1 MQKALFLDRDGVIN
15 RMVKYNYG
23 WDSPQNPQDV
33 ALVND
38 IEKVISWANK
48 KGIAVIEVSNQP
60 GVAKGKMDQKTSD
73 AIEKRVHRLLGDK
86 GALIDKVYICPHHP
100 EAVVPELKAVCDCR
114 KPKPGLLI
122 KAAKELKIDLGKSVF
137 LGDKASDVQA
147 GRGAGCKTIIFIHAE
162 DAGDKVEEAKR
173 AKADYRLFEI
183 RKAIPI
189 VEKMLKSA

>member
-1 MQKALFLDRDGVIN
+1 MKEALFLDRDGVIN

-48 KGIAVIEVSNQP
+48 KGITLIEVSNQP

-73 AIEKRVHRLLGDK
+73 AIEKRVHQLLGDR
-86 GALIDKVYICPHHP
+86 GAFVDKVYICPHHP
-100 EAVVPELKAVCDCR
+100 EAVVAQLKAVCDCR

-122 KAAKELKIDLGKSVF
+122 KAAEELKIDLGKSVF

-147 GRGAGCKTIIFIHAE
+147 GRGAGCKTIIFIHAD

>member
-1 MQKALFLDRDGVIN
+1 MQRVLFLDRDGVIN

-60 GVAKGKMDQKTSD
+60 GVAKGKMDQKTSG
-73 AIEKRVHRLLGDK
+73 AIEKRVHRLLGDR
-86 GALIDKVYICPHHP
+86 GAFIDKVYICPHHP
-100 EAVVPELKAVCDCR
+100 QAVVPQFRIDCDCR

-122 KAAKELKIDLGKSVF
+122 KAAEELKIDLAKSVF
-137 LGDKASDVQA
+137 LGDKASDAEA
-147 GRGAGCKTIIFIHAE
+147 GRNAGCKTIIFIYAHDTA
-162 DAGDKVEEAKR
+162 DKLQEAKR
-173 AKADYRLFEI
+173 AKADYRLIQIKE
-183 RKAIPI
+183 AIPI
-189 VEKMLKSA
+189 VEKMFKTA